1 MMALTATQIHVGER
15 LQQLRKGCGLSVRT
29 LAARAGFS
37 PSFISQMEHDQVSPS
52 IASLERIAAVLG
64 VTLGGFFTE
73 AAFSPVAV
81 VRVADRQELVSLWS
95 RASIEALGPASG
107 TGALEPMMITLEP
120 GGRSGTRLHAALGE
134 QFALVC
140 EGEVT
145 LTLADHTYAL
155 RQGDAVSIT
164 ADTLHQW
171 QNPGAGPARVLLVT
185 ARVGGLSGRTAS
197 KESSGPCGR
206 TAADEGAVVRL

>member
-1 MMALTATQIHVGER
+1 MTLTTSQIRVGER
-15 LQQLRKGCGLSVRT
+15 LRQLRTQRGLSVRA

-37 PSFISQMEHDQVSPS
+37 PSFISQVEHDQVSPS

-64 VTLGGFFTE
+64 VTLGGFFME

-81 VRVADRQELVSLWS
+81 VRVAERQELVSSWS
-95 RASIEALGPASG
+95 RASIEALGPAGG
-107 TGALEPMMITLEP
+107 TRTLEPMMITLEP

-145 LTLADHTYAL
+145 LSLVDHTYVL
-155 RQGDAVSIT
+155 TEGDAVSI
-164 ADTLHQW
+164 AAETLHQW
-171 QNPGAGPARVLLVT
+171 QNPGTGPARLLIVSV
-185 ARVGGLSGRTAS
+185 RMGGVRERTAS
-197 KESSGPCGR
+197 KESSGP
-206 TAADEGAVVRL
+206 